1 VKTNVNPKPNQAA
14 RHPVLDSIRFSP
26 IATVVSDP
34 TKPDNPLIAVNA
46 AFCTLTGYTEDEVI
60 GRNCRFLRGPDTENA
75 QTEKLRSAVHG
86 QHPALAELINYRKDG
101 TPFRNAV
108 MIAPL
113 FDNDGNLELFVGSQI
128 EVLPEEDR
136 RPTFAPPARDFAADG
151 PRFPDKADCLSIVL
165 KRKNGSDAPHADV
178 QETVDVKCGRCC
190 PHSGRSRALTD
201 GTGRC
206 DGTLYAFAITHNRI
220 ALANPHGVPDSR
232 RSTSICA
239 TNALTGKSFCSAA
252 RFNASQKSGSRLIEV

>member
-1 VKTNVNPKPNQAA
+1 MEVKTNLNPKPSKAT

-34 TKPDNPLIAVNA
+34 SKSDNPLIAVNA
-46 AFCTLTGYTEDEVI
+46 AFCALTGYAEDEVI
-60 GRNCRFLRGPDTENA
+60 GRNCRFLRGPDTENG

-128 EVLPEEDR
+128 EVLPEEESIGLVRQQQAAQIVDR
-136 RPTFAPPARDFAADG
+136 LSPRQREILQQMARGFRTKQIAYRLSLSEKTVQMHRMLMFKKLSTSNAAD
-151 PRFPDKADCLSIVL
+151 AV
-165 KRKNGSDAPHADV
+165 
-178 QETVDVKCGRCC
+178 
-190 PHSGRSRALTD
+190 
-201 GTGRC
+201 
-206 DGTLYAFAITHNRI
+206 RI
-220 ALANPHGVPDSR
+220 AVEAGL
-232 RSTSICA
+232 
-239 TNALTGKSFCSAA
+239 
-252 RFNASQKSGSRLIEV
+252 